1 MKRFL
6 VTSAALALPAVG
18 LSTVAATSIAGTG
31 AAGAATTAAAICTVS
46 KSFAAYPSSSETF
59 KVNVGPTGIGTVA
72 VAANGPG
79 LIRVT
84 SVTHATGYSSFV
96 DSRSGSSID
105 VYFNGGGHRVKFEA
119 EVTDKGNLLLTTR
132 VC

>member
-6 VTSAALALPAVG
+6 VSLAAFAIPAVG
-18 LSTVAATSIAGTG
+18 FSTVAVPSITGTG
-31 AAGAATTAAAICTVS
+31 AAGAATTTAAACTVS
-46 KSFAAYPSSSETF
+46 KSFAAYPVSPETF
-59 KVNVGPTGIGTVA
+59 IVKVGTAAIGTVT

-79 LIRVT
+79 LIKVT
-84 SVTHATGYSSFV
+84 SVTHAAGYSSFV

-105 VYFNGGGHRVKFEA
+105 VYFHGGGHRVKFEA

>member
-6 VTSAALALPAVG
+6 AALAALTIPAVG
-18 LSTVAATSIAGTG
+18 LSTVAATSVTEAG
-31 AAGAATTAAAICTVS
+31 AAGAATTTTTTCNVS
-46 KSFAAYPSSSETF
+46 KSLAAYPVSPETF
-59 KVNVGPTGIGTVA
+59 NVNVGTASIGKVA

-84 SVTHATGYSSFV
+84 SVTHAAGYSSFV

-105 VYFNGGGHRVKFEA
+105 VYFRGSGHRVKFEV
-119 EVTDKGNLLLTTR
+119 EVTDNGNLLLTTR